1 MATPFKMKNS
11 VLHKSATHGSP
22 MQKNYDNTNP
32 NKKDFVSTHVKE
44 GVTVP
49 KKTTLE
55 NLTRKQNQIPSE
67 GGRGNTTTTNSR
79 KKQGVKDA
87 VINTFKGRGK
97 TKKTVDPRRGKTEQA
112 PKRKMQPDSSPDNRN
127 PRSKPQS
134 KPQSTT
140 NSVKNMGSK
149 AYEQLVPKAV
159 QKLNRKIL
167 NLVKK

>member
-1 MATPFKMKNS
+1 M
-11 VLHKSATHGSP
+11 
-22 MQKNYDNTNP
+22 
-32 NKKDFVSTHVKE
+32 
-44 GVTVP
+44 
-49 KKTTLE
+49 
-55 NLTRKQNQIPSE
+55 
-67 GGRGNTTTTNSR
+67 
-79 KKQGVKDA
+79 
-87 VINTFKGRGK
+87 
-97 TKKTVDPRRGKTEQA
+97 DPRRGKTEQA